1 MSGFTAGVWG
11 RSRSQSHV
19 LCSEVSSR
27 LAGTAVGRDHV
38 YMRGGT
44 AVDASTGQ
52 VAPAGDAEQP
62 AER

>member
-52 VAPAGDAEQP
+52 AAPAGDAEQP